1 MYRIYC
7 KFMGQ
12 TRFEAL
18 DINSGYQVKNLIRA
32 TVLNSEELAKFIDFS
47 KNDESYQLQAR
58 NVETN
63 EKININF

>member
-7 KFMGQ
+7 KFYGQ
-12 TRFEAL
+12 TKFEAL
-18 DINSGYQVKNLIRA
+18 DLNSGYQVKNLIYA
-32 TVLNSEELAKFIDFS
+32 NILNSEELAKFIEFS
-47 KNDESYQLQAR
+47 KNNTSYQLQAR

>member
-1 MYRIYC
+1 
-7 KFMGQ
+7 MGQ